1 MNAAAF
7 SALSSLMQTIIKT
20 YMDLSGKDAITREDL
35 ETKSPEDLLKDMG
48 IDLREEKPTG
58 E

>member
-1 MNAAAF
+1 
-7 SALSSLMQTIIKT
+7 MQTIIKT
-20 YMDLSGKDAITREDL
+20 YMDLSGKEAITREDL
-35 ETKSPEDLLKDMG
+35 ETKTPEDLLKDMG